1 MGYIHE
7 NNQVSF
13 VRSQL
18 RLWQSVFIAVIVCGL
33 LCWLVLIGPLYS
45 SLPSIGNDL
54 EIRLLTQNIRFDN
67 KFPGHGEQPWVVRKK
82 RLINSLD
89 FNTNS
94 KNSIICLQEALH
106 HQIID
111 VLAGLNNNNPVDEE
125 WTYYGVGRTDGKL
138 EGEFAPILYKA
149 SAWTVVESST
159 FWLSETP
166 FVPSVGWDAVLPRI
180 VTKLVLKSK
189 ENPMVEISF
198 FNTHFDH
205 VGKVARRHS
214 AQFIAEMMK
223 AESKSRPSFLCG
235 DLNTE
240 PTEEPYQILTES
252 GFKDSRILVNK
263 DFSYGFES
271 TFTGFDRQNEE
282 SRIIDYIWASANA
295 KKYYKGKSKSL
306 SQLYHVAIR
315 QFGILANYYK
325 GFHFSDHR
333 PVVANY
339 RISRSKLFKNNKGD
353 VSNDPSR

>member
-1 MGYIHE
+1 MGSIRDSNE
-7 NNQVSF
+7 ISF
-13 VRSQL
+13 VRNQL
-18 RLWQSVFIAVIVCGL
+18 RVWQSVFIAVILCGL
-33 LCWLVLIGPLYS
+33 LCWIVLISPLYS
-45 SLPSIGNDL
+45 SFPSIGDDL

-67 KFPGHGEQPWVVRKK
+67 KFPGHGEQPWLVRKK

-111 VLAGLNNNNPVDEE
+111 VLAGLNNNNPVNEE

-138 EGEFAPILYKA
+138 QGEFAPILYKT
-149 SAWTVVESST
+149 SAWIVVESST

-166 FVPSVGWDAVLPRI
+166 SVPSVGWDAVLPRI
-180 VTKLVLKSK
+180 VSKLVLKSR

-214 AQFIAEMMK
+214 AQYISEIMRT
-223 AESKSRPSFLCG
+223 ESKTRPSFLCG

-252 GFKDSRILVNK
+252 GFKDSRILVNE

-271 TFTGFDRQNEE
+271 TFTGFDRQKEE
-282 SRIIDYIWASANA
+282 SRTIDYIWASPNA
-295 KKYYKGKSKSL
+295 KKYYKGKSNSS
-306 SQLYHVAIR
+306 SQLFHVEIR

-339 RISRSKLFKNNKGD
+339 RISRTKLLKVNKRHVHNNPSK
-353 VSNDPSR
+353 